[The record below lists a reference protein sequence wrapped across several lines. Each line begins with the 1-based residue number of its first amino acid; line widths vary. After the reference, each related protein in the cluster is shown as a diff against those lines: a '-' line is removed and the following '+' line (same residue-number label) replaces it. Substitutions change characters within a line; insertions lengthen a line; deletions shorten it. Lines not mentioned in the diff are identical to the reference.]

1 MWQKKRRRDDLP
13 PRRSPREIR
22 ELAERAVAGGY
33 HMEILYVTRDDQ
45 RKHLK
50 IAPER
55 IATNAR
61 GEQVLVGTD
70 LVAEQRLSYQ
80 LGQIERMSLFK
91 PRR

>member
-1 MWQKKRRRDDLP
+1 MRQKKRRREQLP
-13 PRRSPREIR
+13 PRRSPREVR
-22 ELAERAVAGGY
+22 ELAEKAVTGGY
-33 HMEILYVTRDDQ
+33 NIEILYVTRDEQ
-45 RKHLK
+45 RKHLR

-55 IATNAR
+55 VATNAR

-70 LVAEQRLSYQ
+70 LAAEQRLSYQ